1 LSGRLWAGDRGGIE
15 AAAAAIGTGAVIGF
29 PTDTVFGIAC
39 SATLPAAVASLCRI
53 KGRPA
58 TQPLVLM
65 AAGWEQLAAYAVPS
79 PAAAELARRF
89 WPGPLTLIVAAKRPG
104 RVLGGGG
111 TVGVRL
117 PAHPIALQLLE
128 LTGPLA
134 TTSAN
139 RHGQP
144 PADDAAAA
152 LAHLPELIG
161 AIADG
166 HPVPAGRRP
175 SSILDLTRDPPV
187 LIREGALSAIE
198 LGVPLASRRSASRR
212 D

>member
-1 LSGRLWAGDRGGIE
+1 LSGRLWTGDRGGIE
-15 AAAAAIGTGAVIGF
+15 AAAVAIGAGAVIGF

-39 SATLPAAVASLCRI
+39 SAALPESIASLCRI

-65 AAGWEQLAAYAVPS
+65 ADGWEQLAAYAVPS

-89 WPGPLTLIVAAKRPG
+89 WPGPLTLIVAAKQPG
-104 RVLGGGG
+104 RALGGGA
-111 TVGVRL
+111 TVGVRI

-134 TTSAN
+134 TSSAN
-139 RHGQP
+139 RHGRP
-144 PADDAAAA
+144 PADAAAAA